1 MNLANT
7 VRAKYQKQYHEKPLL
22 LRSPGRVNIIGEHTD
37 YNEGFVLPA
46 AIERAV
52 YMAMG
57 KREDQAIH
65 LHAEAFQRCF
75 IGNLQRIERSEWQ
88 WANYLLGVVIQL
100 QQRGHSLG
108 GFNLILDGD
117 IPMGAGLSSSAA
129 IACGTVFG
137 LRQLFQLN
145 LSKTDMARIA
155 QLAEQNFA
163 GVQCGIMDQF
173 ANLFGK
179 KDHVIKLDCRS
190 LQHEYAPLQLEGY
203 ELVLLNTNIE
213 HQLADSAFNT
223 RRQECEQGVRWIQQ
237 QHPAV
242 RSLRDATMPML
253 EQCVKPKDKV
263 IFRRCA
269 FVLQENERLLG
280 AYEDL
285 QQGRLAALGEKM
297 FRTHEGLSGMYEV
310 SCPELDFLVEAVRA
324 YPAVLGARMMGGG
337 FGGCTINLVSKEMV
351 PRLIEEVSSAYRQA
365 MGLALSAYVVQPADG
380 TALLP

>member
-108 GFNLILDGD
+108 GFNLILDGN

-190 LQHEYAPLQLEGY
+190 LQHEYAP
-203 ELVLLNTNIE
+203 
-213 HQLADSAFNT
+213 
-223 RRQECEQGVRWIQQ
+223 GVRWIQQ

-337 FGGCTINLVSKEMV
+337 FGGCTINLVSTAMV
-351 PRLIEEVSSAYRQA
+351 PRLIEEVSSTYRQA

>member
-7 VRAKYQKQYHEKPLL
+7 VRATYQNQYHSNPLV

-46 AIERAV
+46 AIERAI

-65 LHAEAFQRCF
+65 LHAEAFQTCF
-75 IGNLQRIERSEWQ
+75 IGNLQRIERSELP

-100 QQRGHSLG
+100 QQRGYGLG
-108 GFNLILDGD
+108 GFNLIFDGD

-137 LRQLFQLN
+137 LRELFNLN
-145 LSKTDMARIA
+145 LSKTDMARVA

-179 KDHVIKLDCRS
+179 KEHVIKLDCRS
-190 LQHEYAPLQLEGY
+190 LNYEYAPLQLEGY
-203 ELVLLNTNIE
+203 ELVLFNTNVE
-213 HQLADSAFNT
+213 HQLANSEFNT

-242 RSLRDATMPML
+242 RSLRDATPQML
-253 EQCVKPKDKV
+253 EQCVQPRDEV
-263 IFRRCA
+263 IFKRCA

-280 AYEDL
+280 AYRDL
-285 QQGRLAALGEKM
+285 QQGKLAALGEKM
-297 FRTHEGLSGMYEV
+297 YRTHEGLSEMYEV
-310 SCPELDFLVEAVRA
+310 SCPELDFLVETVRA

-337 FGGCTINLVSKEMV
+337 FGGCTINLVSREMV
-351 PRLIEEVSSAYRQA
+351 PRLIEEVSSAYRRTK
-365 MGLALSAYVVQPADG
+365 GLELSAYVVQPADG
-380 TALLP
+380 TSLLP